1 MWRTGHK
8 RGVLASTLSGWG
20 LKWRFFSSKGPGLF
34 GAEWWIMTTNP
45 LLLLSLVPLTSSL
58 LMGCAVND
66 SSTLSG
72 SGGSSSAGSGGTESS
87 SVGALASGRTGGAS
101 GASGSAGSPPVAC
114 SPENSTCSITG
125 TCCGGKC
132 VDVSRDVRNC
142 GSCGNACGAQ
152 DFCASAPSVACAAAA
167 IQNLCLN
174 AAVTGVHDGVPIDD
188 AATVVLVTALKA
200 GCSTNPSGR
209 AVDQGSTNVVDSV
222 TGKPLAGGGELLVT
236 AGGDAYN
243 NPVRY
248 LNSNRIAPIY
258 ATGTDFRRSQN
269 QSLVVVASNLTVDH
283 DFLVIQTVRDPTT
296 GTLLLE
302 AYGFDQ
308 AGTTAAAWYFANVMM
323 PSLSSTTQAW
333 YVYEWSDA
341 GGDHLPNNAS
351 EFVLVQSGN

>member
-1 MWRTGHK
+1 
-8 RGVLASTLSGWG
+8 
-20 LKWRFFSSKGPGLF
+20 
-34 GAEWWIMTTNP
+34 
-45 LLLLSLVPLTSSL
+45 
-58 LMGCAVND
+58 
-66 SSTLSG
+66 
-72 SGGSSSAGSGGTESS
+72 
-87 SVGALASGRTGGAS
+87 
-101 GASGSAGSPPVAC
+101 
-114 SPENSTCSITG
+114 
-125 TCCGGKC
+125 
-132 VDVSRDVRNC
+132 
-142 GSCGNACGAQ
+142 
-152 DFCASAPSVACAAAA
+152 
-167 IQNLCLN
+167 
-174 AAVTGVHDGVPIDD
+174 
-188 AATVVLVTALKA
+188 
-200 GCSTNPSGR
+200 
-209 AVDQGSTNVVDSV
+209 
-222 TGKPLAGGGELLVT
+222 
-236 AGGDAYN
+236 
-243 NPVRY
+243 VRY